1 VTYPPQNP
9 DDEPRSEPFRPM
21 SYDLAPEYGTPP
33 PVNNPGPYPAQQPPP
48 QHQQQPPVSAP
59 PGYPTSGQPYGQPTY
74 QQPAYQPQQPPPPP
88 AYQQPQQQPPVYQQP
103 MPGYQQQPPV
113 PGFPPPPP
121 PKKRKGLKITL
132 SVIGG
137 VFLVCAVIA
146 CVALYPIYR
155 DSGAHVSAPPTLP
168 GGLTKQDSET
178 ADTLKSGLES
188 DLRGNIDNI
197 DEIETGVYGAKGDD
211 DPTHVVILVAATGTF
226 FSPGSEVDSAFKG
239 FSSSGGLS
247 TLSEPKDYPAGSL
260 GGTAKCGSSQYN
272 LGAGATKLTVS
283 MCVWA
288 DHGSIGM
295 VMFMG
300 QDLSAVTGN
309 LIPIREAVQTR

>member
-1 VTYPPQNP
+1 V
-9 DDEPRSEPFRPM
+9 
-21 SYDLAPEYGTPP
+21 
-33 PVNNPGPYPAQQPPP
+33 
-48 QHQQQPPVSAP
+48 
-59 PGYPTSGQPYGQPTY
+59 SGQPYGQPTY
-74 QQPAYQPQQPPPPP
+74 QQPAYQQQPPP
-88 AYQQPQQQPPVYQQP
+88 AYQQPPPVYQQP
-103 MPGYQQQPPV
+103 APAYQQQPPV
-113 PGFPPPPP
+113 PGYPPPPP
-121 PKKRKGLKITL
+121 PKKGKGLKITL

-168 GGLTKQDSET
+168 GGLSKQDSQT
-178 ADTLKSGLES
+178 ADTLKSSLES

-197 DEIETGVYGAKGDD
+197 DQIETGVYSAKGDA

-239 FSSSGGLS
+239 FSGSGGLS
-247 TLSEPKDYPAGSL
+247 TLSEPKEYPAGSL

-272 LGAGATKLTVS
+272 LGTGAATKLTVS

-288 DHGSIGM
+288 DHGTIGM

-300 QDLSAVTGN
+300 QELSAVTGN